1 MKITEYVKYDQHRTY
16 LYEGLDSYAI
26 NEARDWERILRPIVE
41 AQLTPDQINTLF
53 QQAQQIATDAGGN
66 RTGIGKG
73 VDYVAAKAEAWEKIK
88 TALQNTGPIS
98 GFEAQYDKLAEKIK
112 EKTGGDQGIMKY
124 IQMYRDL
131 ATKYPKTQKVV
142 YGVAIAGVGILAL
155 GGSVAAM
162 SGGPVILGLLK
173 MTDRLLQGD
182 KLTSAIWQ
190 GVKTGALAAVGV
202 GVGKGIRNMLGFGAG
217 AGGGAA
223 DAATDAA
230 GAGKLTAKAAV
241 DQLKQKFLSGEI
253 KDYPSYQNA
262 LRDVFSKGSITG
274 QMSLDMSNVSSQL
287 EKQLGITFKGQYPD
301 AVTDAGAKL
310 MKQAGVQ
317 DMTGPGR
324 LDNIPKAGTDEF
336 GKTSTGETPAQQA
349 ARYAKND
356 VGNTPGQ
363 QATKDALR
371 AGNAANAAQPQGG
384 PPKSLAPK
392 FVATAAAKAGVDPD
406 EADFGMRHPGVD
418 AKADLAA
425 GKANLDT
432 PDGVKAASSGPSA
445 AGTAPTTGGAANTS
459 AAIDNAADKALAGV
473 KINPG
478 DIQGASKSIDSIIKN
493 MVKDGTITDHAS
505 YSHAMTK
512 LSQLVPGPNNLL
524 LQTQLE
530 VGNKLPSWKGGV
542 KPDIFNKWIQSNG
555 GTPSLSG
562 YSQEISDP
570 EYMKKQMAAFK
581 ASGGRTGGGF
591 DDYEESVY
599 EARLR
604 EELSI
609 NRKLPKSQITEM
621 FRQVDEGVWDT
632 VKKGV
637 GAAAGAVASG
647 ASAVAGSRI
656 GQAVGATAKDAAG
669 AVAQKVGTVATNLTT
684 KVTTDKLMK
693 AWKAAGSPTDSVE
706 VYYLMKN
713 QGLDDAT
720 LTNIFKAAKVRT
732 PVKGAKTPAA
742 TPPAAGGTP
751 PATPP
756 QAPAAGG
763 KQLSQTPGAVR
774 KRNARAAAKAPPA
787 PAAPAPAA
795 SKGFNVNLR
804 QTPAQ
809 KNAMA
814 LTKAARGLAEEGE
827 NDVPLDKAA
836 INKIFMSIAQ
846 AGAGG
851 SSPQQQAP
859 AAGNTA
865 PQQGSGAQA
874 APDDEQQ
881 PAQGSRAPAQKSN
894 GSPAAPAGG
903 GSAPA
908 SGSGYTGP
916 DVPLNK
922 AAINKILMAVAQAGA

>member
-1 MKITEYVKYDQHRTY
+1 MKITEYVKYDQHRTF
-16 LYEGLDSYAI
+16 LYEGLDSHAI
-26 NEARDWERILRPIVE
+26 NEAREWERILRPIVE

-53 QQAQQIATDAGGN
+53 QQAQQVATDAGGN

-88 TALQNTGPIS
+88 TALQNTGPIQ
-98 GFEAQYDKLAEKIK
+98 GFEAQYDKLAAKIK

-131 ATKYPKTQKVV
+131 ATQYPKTQKVV

-202 GVGKGIRNMLGFGAG
+202 GVGKGIRNMLGFGAPTGVPGPGKQAAGFG
-217 AGGGAA
+217 ASKIVNRPDDFGPTGAQPQGGG
-223 DAATDAA
+223 
-230 GAGKLTAKAAV
+230 KL
-241 DQLKQKFLSGEI
+241 
-253 KDYPSYQNA
+253 
-262 LRDVFSKGSITG
+262 
-274 QMSLDMSNVSSQL
+274 
-287 EKQLGITFKGQYPD
+287 
-301 AVTDAGAKL
+301 
-310 MKQAGVQ
+310 
-317 DMTGPGR
+317 
-324 LDNIPKAGTDEF
+324 
-336 GKTSTGETPAQQA
+336 STGETPAQQS

-371 AGNAANAAQPQGG
+371 AGNAQTQ
-384 PPKSLAPK
+384 
-392 FVATAAAKAGVDPD
+392 ATP
-406 EADFGMRHPGVD
+406 
-418 AKADLAA
+418 
-425 GKANLDT
+425 
-432 PDGVKAASSGPSA
+432 
-445 AGTAPTTGGAANTS
+445 TAEPELKG
-459 AAIDNAADKALAGV
+459 KALADKLAADNQALSDKWAAADNAGNGGDILNGPPEIQGNKQLSAAYKSLV
-473 KINPG
+473 SKIQSTPDYNVRNLPG
-478 DIQGASKSIDSIIKN
+478 DIQRFASQNS
-493 MVKDGTITDHAS
+493 VGGLQATKDAS
-505 YSHAMTK
+505 T
-512 LSQLVPGPNNLL
+512 LNLL
-524 LQTQLE
+524 VQ
-530 VGNKLPSWKGGV
+530 
-542 KPDIFNKWIQSNG
+542 
-555 GTPSLSG
+555 
-562 YSQEISDP
+562 
-570 EYMKKQMAAFK
+570 K
-581 ASGGRTGGGF
+581 AGGGNMNGF
-591 DDYEESVY
+591 LNAVKNAAPQVARGATTSAADFESVY
-599 EARLR
+599 ETRLR

-647 ASAVAGSRI
+647 AKAVAGSRI

-732 PVKGAKTPAA
+732 PVKNKAGSKPPAA

-751 PATPP
+751 PAATP

-763 KQLSQTPGAVR
+763 KQLSQTPGAIK
-774 KRNARAAAKAPPA
+774 KRAARAAAKAPPA
-787 PAAPAPAA
+787 PVAAPASAPN
-795 SKGFNVNLR
+795 KGFNVNLR

-814 LTKAARGLAEEGE
+814 LTKAAGGLAEEGE
-827 NDVPLDKAA
+827 NDTPLDKAA

-865 PQQGSGAQA
+865 PQQGSVAQA

-894 GSPAAPAGG
+894 GSSAAPAGS

-908 SGSGYTGP
+908 SGGGYTGP